1 MSSALIG
8 NNITGRQFT
17 KIKVDRWFSL
27 EFFSGK
33 YVIKQYKYFMF
44 VCTMVLY
51 ECMKSLRNYVNN

>member
-8 NNITGRQFT
+8 NNITGRQLT

-33 YVIKQYKYFMF
+33 YVKKQYKYCY
-44 VCTMVLY
+44 VCMHHGPLWMHEIT
-51 ECMKSLRNYVNN
+51 